1 MMGRGASHHHSGRKA
16 SLEALS
22 SVTLEVRGS
31 VISEPIG
38 VYTLTDPGADLR

>member
-1 MMGRGASHHHSGRKA
+1 MMGKGVSHHSGRKA

-22 SVTLEVRGS
+22 SVTLEVGGS
-31 VISEPIG
+31 VSLVPLG